1 MENDPRII
9 ELLTDMC
16 IKLDKLDNVAQR
28 IGGLEAEQ
36 SKMAMEQSKMA
47 AEQLR
52 TTNAII
58 SLSSLLQKAIIEPHQ
73 QQAQEI
79 IELKERV
86 SRLEQTIIH

>member
-1 MENDPRII
+1 MENDPRMI
-9 ELLTDMC
+9 ELLTDMS

-28 IGGLEAEQ
+28 LGGLE
-36 SKMAMEQSKMA
+36 

-73 QQAQEI
+73 YQAQEI